1 MILRRVLIAN
11 RGEIAVRVIR
21 TCRRLGIE
29 TVLTVAAADADSVP
43 ARLADTTDRDR
54 SPTSTS
60 RRSSGPPPR
69 RGRDAIHPGYGFLSE
84 NPRLARACEAA
95 GIVFIGPG
103 ADVLEAAGD
112 KLAARDHAVAA
123 GLPVLPG
130 GLVRAEAEDEGGAAG
145 EIAGRI
151 GYPVLVKA
159 AGGGGGR
166 GLRVVRDPADL
177 AGAVA
182 MGSAEAQAAFGDGRV
197 YLERYVSPARHV
209 EVQLLGDGENVIH
222 LGDRDCSVQRRYQKL
237 VEEAPAPRLGET
249 LRVGMRAAAVAFGQH
264 LKYQGLGTV
273 EFLVDAARSEF
284 WFLEVNARI
293 QVEHPVTEAVT
304 GLDLVAEQI
313 AVAEGR
319 RLGLSQASVRLDGHA
334 IECRINAEDPAA
346 GFRPSPGRVT
356 SAVFPAG
363 PGIRVDTHIQAGSAV
378 PPQYDSLLAKL
389 VVERGEPGRGAGP
402 AARRA
407 GPVRDRR
414 GGDHRCRCT
423 RRWPPTTSSPPEASA
438 RTTSHG
444 GWSSKPGPLG
454 IKMAEIQLVDVSL
467 RDGNQSLWGATG
479 LRTDHILQIAPVL
492 NRVGFRALDFMSST
506 AMGVA
511 VRTHR
516 EDPWERIRLTRAAM
530 PDTPLQLIGTGFRF
544 ISWERAHPE
553 VMQLVY
559 ERLVAAGI
567 SRFVLLDPMHDMD
580 AVRRSARMVKRAG
593 GTETILALTYTISAV
608 HDDDFYAG
616 IAAAAAASP
625 YIDRA
630 YIKDPAGLLTPE
642 RARTLIPAV
651 RARLG
656 GKPLELHAH
665 CTIGLSPLVYLVAPD
680 LGVSV
685 LQTGCGAL
693 ADGSSLPDAQRVV
706 ANLRALG
713 HTVDV
718 DDRLLA
724 VVCAVLQSAGRGRG
738 AAVRP
743 AAAVRRGVH
752 PAPAGRRGADHA
764 AAAAGRTGAGG
775 PVRRGDRGGE
785 PGQGR
790 TRLPDHGHPVPAD
803 GDGAGACRTCWV
815 LSGTRSSPTR

>member
-1 MILRRVLIAN
+1 VILRRVLIAN

-21 TCRRLGIE
+21 SCRRLGIE
-29 TVLTVAAADADSVP
+29 TVLTVAAGDADSVP
-43 ARLADTTDRDR
+43 ARLADKTIAIGSYLDVDEVVRAA
-54 SPTSTS
+54 
-60 RRSSGPPPR
+60 GAA
-69 RGRDAIHPGYGFLSE
+69 GAGAIHPGYGFLSE

-112 KLAARDHAVAA
+112 KLAARNHAVAA

-130 GLVRAEAEDEGGAAG
+130 GLVRAEAEGEGGAAG
-145 EIAGRI
+145 EIAHAADAARLAGRI

-249 LRVGMRAAAVAFGQH
+249 LRVGMRAAAVAFGLH

-378 PPQYDSLLAKL
+378 PPLYDSLLAKL
-389 VVERGEPGRGAGP
+389 VVSGASRAEALGRLRGALARCEIGGVATTLP
-402 AARRA
+402 VHAALAADDEFAA
-407 GPVRDRR
+407 GGVGTDYLARWLELQTRPVRDKN
-414 GGDHRCRCT
+414 G
-423 RRWPPTTSSPPEASA
+423 
-438 RTTSHG
+438 
-444 GWSSKPGPLG
+444 
-454 IKMAEIQLVDVSL
+454 
-467 RDGNQSLWGATG
+467 
-479 LRTDHILQIAPVL
+479 
-492 NRVGFRALDFMSST
+492 
-506 AMGVA
+506 
-511 VRTHR
+511 
-516 EDPWERIRLTRAAM
+516 
-530 PDTPLQLIGTGFRF
+530 
-544 ISWERAHPE
+544 
-553 VMQLVY
+553 
-559 ERLVAAGI
+559 
-567 SRFVLLDPMHDMD
+567 
-580 AVRRSARMVKRAG
+580 
-593 GTETILALTYTISAV
+593 
-608 HDDDFYAG
+608 
-616 IAAAAAASP
+616 
-625 YIDRA
+625 
-630 YIKDPAGLLTPE
+630 
-642 RARTLIPAV
+642 
-651 RARLG
+651 
-656 GKPLELHAH
+656 
-665 CTIGLSPLVYLVAPD
+665 
-680 LGVSV
+680 
-685 LQTGCGAL
+685 
-693 ADGSSLPDAQRVV
+693 
-706 ANLRALG
+706 
-713 HTVDV
+713 
-718 DDRLLA
+718 
-724 VVCAVLQSAGRGRG
+724 
-738 AAVRP
+738 
-743 AAAVRRGVH
+743 
-752 PAPAGRRGADHA
+752 
-764 AAAAGRTGAGG
+764 
-775 PVRRGDRGGE
+775 
-785 PGQGR
+785 
-790 TRLPDHGHPVPAD
+790 
-803 GDGAGACRTCWV
+803 
-815 LSGTRSSPTR
+815 